1 MFYPNSPHFPGNQL
15 PLWVMIDPKSVNLY
29 IPENL
34 VTSPVCD
41 SILGFDAKDDEWVV
55 QDVLLTQHK
64 TADEFHWY
72 QLCHNVAAE

>member
-1 MFYPNSPHFPGNQL
+1 MFYPNSPNFPGNKL

-41 SILGFDAKDDEWVV
+41 SILGFDANDDEWVV

>member
-1 MFYPNSPHFPGNQL
+1 MATPTIFSSQTKL
-15 PLWVMIDPKSVNLY
+15 LDPKSVNLF

>member
-1 MFYPNSPHFPGNQL
+1 MFYPNSLHFPRNQL